1 MNACIVNGC
10 FIHRQER
17 QSENFMDLSN
27 CSKVVRQ
34 TDGRTDRKTD
44 RHELRSTLGQTDRLT
59 DRQTDTHTDREPDRQ
74 TNIKY
79 SLELLGLDMMQP
91 HHKIYQEPLKN
102 PWETF
107 GHAFGYQLAMYKN
120 SLRNQVP
127 TL

>member
-1 MNACIVNGC
+1 MNACIVNGF
-10 FIHRQER
+10 FIHRQKR

-27 CSKVVRQ
+27 CSEVVRQ

-79 SLELLGLDMMQP
+79 S
-91 HHKIYQEPLKN
+91 
-102 PWETF
+102 
-107 GHAFGYQLAMYKN
+107 
-120 SLRNQVP
+120 
-127 TL
+127 